1 MDETSPCSTPPPAEA
16 TPMDEIEARFT
27 ALLDGRL
34 TREAADEWA
43 MQQLQLDNDIDE
55 LTDWALDL
63 LAGIDL
69 RHGPGAPY
77 LHDDAQISGWLD
89 ELRARRATS

>member
-1 MDETSPCSTPPPAEA
+1 MSPEPTL
-16 TPMDEIEARFT
+16 DEIEARFV

-43 MQQLQLDNDIDE
+43 VQQMHLTEDDTDE
-55 LTDWALDL
+55 LAAWALDL

-77 LHDDAQISGWLD
+77 LHDDEQVSGWLD
-89 ELRARRATS
+89 EFRARRATS